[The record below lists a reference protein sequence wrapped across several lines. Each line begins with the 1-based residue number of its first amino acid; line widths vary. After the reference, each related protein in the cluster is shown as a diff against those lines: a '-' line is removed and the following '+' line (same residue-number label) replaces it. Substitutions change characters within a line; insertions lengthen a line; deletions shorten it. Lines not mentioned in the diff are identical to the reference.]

1 MKAFLFNPENDLA
14 LASGEANYTA
24 PKNAALLHRSG
35 AVLPLWYASP
45 GDYVLSDSV
54 DNDWLAEVDN
64 AFNLRINVTDKLPE
78 AVDCVPWGW
87 SENAVSQ
94 FRKAGVGADVL
105 PSVDAVGRMRNL
117 SHRRTCI
124 EVYKRLAD
132 VLPGNFEAPVEAYGI
147 SDVERYAYSHSMK
160 FYYKAPWSSTGR
172 GVASSDGQ
180 KLPEILRRCGG
191 IIGRQ
196 GSVMLEPLFDKVL
209 DFAMLFYARA
219 DGEVVFSGYS
229 MFVNSG
235 TSYSGNILMS
245 DCEIRR
251 NVAELTGYDAVDKL
265 AERLPGVLSEI
276 IGGNYRGYFGVDMM
290 VYRDR
295 STGNCRIAP
304 CVEINLRMTMG
315 VVAHI
320 WRERFLAPT
329 VERAM
334 LSVSFNSSVGSHR
347 AVVESG
353 KLVSGVL
360 DIVPPGNAFR
370 ITVGVEKGY
379 DLAAHVV

>member
-24 PKNAALLHRSG
+24 PKNAVLLHRSG
-35 AVLPLWYASP
+35 ELLPMWYASA
-45 GDYVLSDSV
+45 GDYVLAE
-54 DNDWLAEVDN
+54 NINKGWLEEMSGT
-64 AFNLRINVTDKLPE
+64 FNIDVKAGNELPPT
-78 AVDCVPWGW
+78 ADCVPWGW
-87 SENAVSQ
+87 SYNAVWQ
-94 FRKAGVGADVL
+94 FRKAGVSADVL
-105 PSVDAVGRMRNL
+105 PSADAIDGMRSL

-124 EVYKRLAD
+124 EVYKRLAG
-132 VLPGNFEAPVEAYGI
+132 VLPVNFEVPVEATDVSG
-147 SDVERYAYSHSMK
+147 VERYARSHSMK

-172 GVASSDGQ
+172 GVASSEGQ

-196 GSVMLEPLFDKVL
+196 GSVMLEPLLDKVL
-209 DFAMLFYARA
+209 DFAMLFNATD
-219 DGEVVFSGYS
+219 DGRVGFSGFS

-235 TSYSGNILMS
+235 TSYSGNILLP
-245 DCEIRR
+245 DNEIRMKL
-251 NVAELTGYDAVDKL
+251 AELAGYDAVDML
-265 AERLPGVLSEI
+265 VERMPEVLSDV
-276 IGGNYRGYFGVDMM
+276 IGGAYRGYFGVDMM

-295 STGNCRIAP
+295 ATGDYRIAP

-334 LSVSFNSSVGSHR
+334 LSVSFNQSDNLNR
-347 AVVESG
+347 AVIEDG
-353 KLVSGVL
+353 KLVSGTL
-360 DIVPPGNAFR
+360 DIVPAGNAFR
-370 ITVGVEKGY
+370 ITVSAEPASV
-379 DLAAHVV
+379 LAGHLL